1 MIFVVP
7 RCRACQVEENTIQN
21 CLVSSILSCMLRDW
35 VSGSDHIK
43 EAHCLHLQRHSSCA
57 TWLLKIKALF
67 GNHVP
72 SDAPHIPYD
81 HNPRLT
87 AVKTA
92 KLTWRTW
99 FSKVLLAIVYEDHM
113 YYTYEKCSK
122 VFVSNLLNHMYSTYE
137 LSAVNI
143 FPQNRKS
150 EFRESFILCIST
162 LHHGWSVRWKN
173 IV

>member
-7 RCRACQVEENTIQN
+7 RCRACQVENTIQN
-21 CLVSSILSCMLRDW
+21 CLVSSILSCMLRDR
-35 VSGSDHIK
+35 VSGSHHIK

-92 KLTWRTW
+92 KLTWRTCLG
-99 FSKVLLAIVYEDHM
+99 KVLLAIVYEDYM

-122 VFVSNLLNHMYSTYE
+122 VFCQIYL
-137 LSAVNI
+137 
-143 FPQNRKS
+143 
-150 EFRESFILCIST
+150 ILCTVLTSSQLWIFSHRIERVG
-162 LHHGWSVRWKN
+162 LENLSFLA
-173 IV
+173 

>member
-1 MIFVVP
+1 M
-7 RCRACQVEENTIQN
+7 
-21 CLVSSILSCMLRDW
+21 SSWREYNPKLSGFKYSELYAAWLGKWFPPYQR
-35 VSGSDHIK
+35 ST
-43 EAHCLHLQRHSSCA
+43 LHLRRPSSCA

-99 FSKVLLAIVYEDHM
+99 FGKVLLAIVYEDRM

-122 VFVSNLLNHMYSTYE
+122 VLCHIYIIIC
-137 LSAVNI
+137 AVLTSSQLWI
-143 FPQNRKS
+143 FSHIRKS
-150 EFRESFILCIST
+150 GFRESFIHCIST